1 MSKIMIIDEKMN
13 SVVIEVS
20 PQSLR
25 AIGVKPEDIKKHK
38 SRRQL
43 VIDIDRFL
51 QNIPK

>member
-13 SVVIEVS
+13 SVVIDVT
-20 PQSLR
+20 PQMLR
-25 AIGVKPEDIKKHK
+25 VIGIKPELIKKHK

-51 QNIPK
+51 QNISE